1 MNKKIKLLFRLNFVS
16 YVAILLM
23 YFLIQNGNF
32 DNLNNIAKF
41 ILGSVPLVVITLASF
56 ILAHDAN
63 EELKCIK
70 NISKVD
76 FIIRFIAY
84 IITLYE
90 VKSFSNHWY
99 LGFIAILF
107 IANCIIEYKMNI
119 KLNNSEKTE
128 LNKKIQVS
136 YEEKCN
142 LNNMMK
148 SVNLAMFSWFVFCM
162 ICLNVSSLKN
172 TVGAEENGMIPVIIS
187 IVIAGW
193 FIKINYKNYIRFYL
207 DKSYAKKIFIRD
219 LSFAIVGY
227 LICLIGAFIKF
238 DHEIYMYIII
248 IGLIFIMP
256 MMNTIRKMSLR
267 LKQIRNALGK
277 EEYNEFIVRNE
288 SK

>member
-1 MNKKIKLLFRLNFVS
+1 MNKKLKLLFRLNFVN
-16 YVAILLM
+16 YIAILLI
-23 YFLIQNGNF
+23 YFLVKNGNF
-32 DNLNNIAKF
+32 NNLNNMLKF
-41 ILGSVPLVVITLASF
+41 ILGSIPLVVIALASF
-56 ILAHDAN
+56 ILAHDSN

-70 NISKVD
+70 NIAKVD

-107 IANCIIEYKMNI
+107 TSNCIIEYKMNI

-162 ICLNVSSLKN
+162 VCLNVSSLKN
-172 TVGAEENGMIPVIIS
+172 TVGAEESGMIPVIIS
-187 IVIAGW
+187 IVVAGW

-207 DKSYAKKIFIRD
+207 DKDNAKKIFIRD
-219 LSFAIVGY
+219 ISLAIAGY
-227 LICLIGAFIKF
+227 LICLIASFIKF
-238 DHEIYMYIII
+238 NYEIHMYIII
-248 IGLIFIMP
+248 VGLIFVIP
-256 MMNTIRKMSLR
+256 MINTIRKMSLR
-267 LKQIRNALGK
+267 LKQIRKILGK
-277 EEYNEFIVRNE
+277 EEYNQFIVRN
-288 SK
+288 